1 MRLPRLPPLD
11 RKLLRDLWRIRGQA
25 LAIALVIAAGVGM
38 FVMSKGMLLSLEQT
52 RSAYYERYHFADLY
66 APVRRAPQALLARV
80 RELPGVRRAETRV
93 HASALMDVPGMDAP
107 VSAQLLS
114 LPVHDGP
121 AINDILLRLGRMPDP
136 ARPNEILLLESF
148 AQAHGLSPGDSLHA
162 VLRGKRRHLKIAGIA
177 LSPEFVYAMAP
188 GEIVPDPQRFG
199 VGWMNRDA
207 LAAALDLDGA
217 FNELLI
223 LSARG
228 ARSAPIIQ
236 ALDQMLAPYG
246 GSGAYGRERQMS
258 DRFLANEIQQ
268 LGVMGYLLPPIFLL
282 VAAFLLNVVTA
293 RLIETEREQIGLLKA
308 FGYSHA
314 QVATHYLKLSGLITL
329 LGLLIGSL
337 IGHKLGQGL
346 ALLYMDYFK
355 FPFLLFDAPLSVYL
369 GAAGISVLA
378 AVAGS
383 MRSTLAVLR
392 LQPAVAMLPATP
404 PDYSRTSRH
413 PGRFTGPPIDQ
424 PSRMMLR
431 HLRRWPLRAA
441 LTVTGIA
448 MAMGLQIGASF
459 SLDAMDHMIDV
470 SFNLADRQDASL
482 SFVDARHASALQEIR
497 RSPGVLYAEPFR
509 AIPAV
514 LSNGT
519 RRRHEALIGLA
530 PGAELSRLV
539 DSELRPVALPESGL
553 VLSDKLAELLQ
564 VRVGQTLHLQITEGR
579 NVQRDVPVS
588 AIVTTYLGTSASM
601 SLAALNR
608 LLSED
613 GQISGAHLLIDEAQA
628 APLFRHLKEM
638 PGVAGIRQQDA
649 AQRAFYDT
657 LDESLGTFTF
667 FNTLFATLIVVGV
680 VYNSARVS
688 LSERGRELASL
699 RVLGLT
705 RAEVSWIL
713 LGELGLLTLL
723 ALPLGAALGYLL
735 AAFMV
740 HSFDTDL
747 FRIPLV
753 VSPATFGYAGLVVVL
768 SALASGLIVRRRIDR
783 LDLVAVLK
791 TRE

>member
-1 MRLPRLPPLD
+1 MRRVRLHPLD
-11 RKLLRDLWRIRGQA
+11 RKLLRDLWHIRGQA

-38 FVMSKGMLLSLEQT
+38 FVMSRGMLLSLEHT
-52 RSAYYERYHFADLY
+52 RDAYYERYRFADLQ
-66 APVRRAPQALLARV
+66 APVRRAPESLLERA
-80 RELPGVRRAETRV
+80 RELPSVRRAETRV
-93 HASALMDVPGMDAP
+93 RASALMDVPGMDAP

-114 LPVHDGP
+114 LPRDHRP
-121 AINDILLRLGRMPDP
+121 AINDILLRRGRLPDP
-136 ARPNEILLLESF
+136 ARADDIVLLESF
-148 AQAHGLSPGDSLHA
+148 AQAHALNPGDSLHA
-162 VLRGKRRHLKIAGIA
+162 IVHGKRRRLQVVGIA
-177 LSPEFVYAMAP
+177 LSPEFIYAMAP
-188 GEIVPDPQRFG
+188 GEIVPDPKRFG
-199 VGWMNRDA
+199 VGWMNREA

-217 FNELLI
+217 FNELLV
-223 LSARG
+223 LQSRG
-228 ARSAPIIQ
+228 ARAPALIE
-236 ALDQMLAPYG
+236 ALDDLLESYG
-246 GSGAYGRERQMS
+246 GTGAYGREQQMS

-268 LGVMGYLLPPIFLL
+268 LGVMAYLLPPIFLL
-282 VAAFLLNVVTA
+282 VAAFLLHVVTA

-308 FGYSHA
+308 FGYSHR
-314 QVATHYLKLSGLITL
+314 QVALHYMKFSGLITL
-329 LGLLIGSL
+329 TGLLLGGL
-337 IGHKLGQGL
+337 IGQRLGQGL

-355 FPFLLFDAPLSVYL
+355 FPFLLFQAPASVYL
-369 GAAGISVLA
+369 SAAAISLLAAAAGSL
-378 AVAGS
+378 
-383 MRSTLAVLR
+383 RSTRAVIR
-392 LQPAVAMLPATP
+392 LQAAVAMLPAAP
-404 PDYSRTSRH
+404 PDYSRGRRASRQE
-413 PGRFTGPPIDQ
+413 RRLPIDQ
-424 PSRMMLR
+424 PSRMILR

-441 LTVTGIA
+441 LTVTGMA

-482 SFVDARHASALQEIR
+482 SFVEARHASALQELR
-497 RSPGVLYAEPFR
+497 RSPGVLHAEAYR
-509 AIPAV
+509 AVPAI
-514 LSNGT
+514 LRNGT
-519 RRRHEALIGLA
+519 RRRHEAIVGRPA
-530 PGAELSRLV
+530 GAELSRLV
-539 DSELRPVALPESGL
+539 DSSLRPVTLPEQGL

-564 VRVGQTLHLQITEGR
+564 LQVGDMVQLQITQGR
-579 NVQRDVPVS
+579 RVQREVPVS
-588 AIVTTYLGTSASM
+588 AIVQSYLGTSASM
-601 SLAALNR
+601 SLEALNR
-608 LLSED
+608 LLAED
-613 GQISGAHLLIDEAQA
+613 GQISGAHLLIDDKQA
-628 APLFRHLKEM
+628 MLLFRHLKQL
-638 PGVAGIRQQDA
+638 PAVAGIGLQDQM
-649 AQRAFYDT
+649 QRAFYDT

-740 HSFDTDL
+740 QSFDTDL